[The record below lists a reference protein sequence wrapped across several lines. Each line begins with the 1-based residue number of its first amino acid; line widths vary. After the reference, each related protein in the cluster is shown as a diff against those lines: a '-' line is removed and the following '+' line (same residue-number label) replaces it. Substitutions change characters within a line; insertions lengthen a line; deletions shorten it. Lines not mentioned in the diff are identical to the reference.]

1 MTCKSA
7 YKSTYMFVYVTCM
20 FHIFCHILCIYEM
33 FQFNIYTIYDIYVL
47 SYYLDGD
54 IYVADICNSIYSG
67 IYVTPHIYAK
77 IYDFFYMS
85 HIFCSVWVSMLYSID
100 IFPLGYSS
108 IDTKQASG
116 YFGQQAIGLVS
127 WKMCFTLSIHTNFAK
142 ISSSLTLLGPQ
153 FISRRWSFTWTK
165 VVARKVAPEVMI
177 FNCWGI
183 NVAHLIYWQLHI
195 RAPTSSRAELLVES
209 LLMTCA
215 KKLLKI
221 GGCVLKLYPVKRGTF
236 EMHCICI

>member
-1 MTCKSA
+1 VYPIRNNLYVCIYAKHMNMYVSYMTCKSA

-85 HIFCSVWVSMLYSID
+85 HIFCSVWVFNKRRAEVKDLKVQDYLERPEWHRHDSGEMELALSPVDRMLAKRYKPID
-100 IFPLGYSS
+100 IIFV
-108 IDTKQASG
+108 KQ
-116 YFGQQAIGLVS
+116 
-127 WKMCFTLSIHTNFAK
+127 
-142 ISSSLTLLGPQ
+142 
-153 FISRRWSFTWTK
+153 
-165 VVARKVAPEVMI
+165 
-177 FNCWGI
+177 
-183 NVAHLIYWQLHI
+183 
-195 RAPTSSRAELLVES
+195 
-209 LLMTCA
+209 
-215 KKLLKI
+215 
-221 GGCVLKLYPVKRGTF
+221 
-236 EMHCICI
+236 